1 MLKDNEIDF
10 INKSDVKLK
19 KDIANR
25 IKEYTIKKYTYED
38 KVNTYIVEYIEP
50 LLKDLDKEKTI
61 IFDSN
66 IIELVKKYIYHE
78 TKESIGYSIFKYLYD
93 EDYSND
99 WNFLFNDNK
108 NAKNEFVGIVKDFL
122 IKYYKKIDIKKV
134 DKLDIVAVK
143 QQMQQ
148 ESEVFNTVL
157 SNWEDDESPLKDT
170 YQVKVKDVT
179 KIGKTADQIK
189 QINNV
194 SVVRYGEGM
203 VEKLVSAFDSIQKVT
218 YGIVIALI
226 IVTIFLIVNTIKLT
240 ISARKREISIMRLVG
255 ASNFTIKTPFI
266 IEGMILGLFGSI
278 IPIVIST
285 YGYLAFYNHFNGY
298 LFSELIQLI
307 KPEPFM
313 YTTALMVLGVGIVV
327 GMIGSAS
334 AVKKYLK
341 V

>member
-1 MLKDNEIDF
+1 MKPFRMLVRSIRDAF
-10 INKSDVKLK
+10 KSVFRNFSLSLAS
-19 KDIANR
+19 ISC
-25 IKEYTIKKYTYED
+25 ITIT
-38 KVNTYIVEYIEP
+38 
-50 LLKDLDKEKTI
+50 
-61 IFDSN
+61 
-66 IIELVKKYIYHE
+66 
-78 TKESIGYSIFKYLYD
+78 
-93 EDYSND
+93 
-99 WNFLFNDNK
+99 
-108 NAKNEFVGIVKDFL
+108 L
-122 IKYYKKIDIKKV
+122 I
-134 DKLDIVAVK
+134 IVAIAIIASFNVQNFTREIEK
-143 QQMQQ
+143 DMTIVVFLENETTPAETNLVEQEIKALGNVESYTFQSKKEIKLEMEK
-148 ESEVFNTVL
+148 ESEVFKRVL
-157 SNWEDDESPLKDT
+157 SEWDDNESPLKDT
-170 YQVKVKDVT
+170 FQVKVKN
-179 KIGKTADQIK
+179 IENINKTATNIQKIE
-189 QINNV
+189 NV
-194 SVVRYGEGM
+194 AVVRYGEGM
-203 VEKLVSAFDSIQKVT
+203 VEKMVKAFASIEKVT

-226 IVTIFLIVNTIKLT
+226 LVTVFLIVNTIKLT